1 MESLIYLFVPMVLG
15 TAFTLMNSIKIINEG
30 NEALVERFGQYSRKL
45 NPGLNIVLPVLETI
59 VVEETTRE
67 KVLGIEPQYAITK
80 DNVSLKVDAVVYW
93 QIIDLE
99 RTFYVVEDIKKA
111 IENLVLTTLRSA
123 IGRLKLE
130 ETYSSRDKI
139 NRSLL
144 EQLDE
149 ATANWGVKVTRIEVR
164 EISPAKNVMD
174 SLELER
180 AAESKKR
187 AEIAETEGIV
197 QSIEL
202 LSAVLKTKPDAK
214 RVLEFLVAQ
223 RYVEANEKLGSSP
236 NSKVLFMD
244 PNALNEAMHGLMG
257 QNRYANSPTF
267 SEPPPAAPPGPPA
280 PPATPANP
288 PKPENGSTAPLPPP
302 DEA

>member
-45 NPGLNIVLPVLETI
+45 NPGLNVVLPLLETI

-139 NRSLL
+139 NQSLL

-244 PNALNEAMHGLMG
+244 PKALNEAMQGLMG
-257 QNRYANSPTF
+257 QNRYSHAQVFQDT
-267 SEPPPAAPPGPPA
+267 PPASPPIPPA
-280 PPATPANP
+280 PPAHPSN
-288 PKPENGSTAPLPPP
+288 PENGSNASPTPP

>member
-1 MESLIYLFVPMVLG
+1 MNSLLYLLVPAILG
-15 TAFTLMNSIKIINEG
+15 GVFTLMNSIKIINEG

-45 NPGLNIVLPVLETI
+45 TAGPNIVLPLLESI

-67 KVLGIEPQYAITK
+67 KVLDIEPQYAITK

-93 QIIDLE
+93 RILELE

-111 IENLVLTTLRSA
+111 IKNLVLTNIRSA
-123 IGRLKLE
+123 MGRLKLE
-130 ETYSSRDKI
+130 ETYSSRGRI
-139 NRSLL
+139 NQSLL

-149 ATANWGVKVTRIEVR
+149 ATGDWGVKVTRIEVR
-164 EISPAKNVMD
+164 EISPAATVME

-197 QSIEL
+197 QSIQM
-202 LSAVLKTKPDAK
+202 LSDVLDQKPDAK
-214 RVLEFLVAQ
+214 QVLEFLVAQ
-223 RYVEANEKLGSSP
+223 RYVEANEKLGNSP

-244 PNALNEAMHGLMG
+244 PNALNEAMQGLMS
-257 QNRYANSPTF
+257 NRYHRLGPDLPPTP
-267 SEPPPAAPPGPPA
+267 EPPPAPPAAPPSPPIGH
-280 PPATPANP
+280 
-288 PKPENGSTAPLPPP
+288 GS
-302 DEA
+302 

>member
-139 NRSLL
+139 NQSLL

-244 PNALNEAMHGLMG
+244 PRALNEAMHGLMG
-257 QNRYANSPTF
+257 QNRYANTSEFHDVTPESP
-267 SEPPPAAPPGPPA
+267 PVA
-280 PPATPANP
+280 PANP
-288 PKPENGSTAPLPPP
+288 PQPQPENGSTAPNTPTH
-302 DEA
+302 EA

>member
-1 MESLIYLFVPMVLG
+1 MNSLLYLLVPAVLG
-15 TAFTLMNSIKIINEG
+15 GVFTLMNSIKIINEG

-45 NPGLNIVLPVLETI
+45 TAGLNIVLPVLETI
-59 VVEETTRE
+59 VVEDTTRE
-67 KVLGIEPQYAITK
+67 KVLDIEPQYAITR

-93 QIIDLE
+93 RILELE

-111 IENLVLTTLRSA
+111 IKNLVLTNVRSA

-130 ETYSSRDKI
+130 ETYSSRDRI
-139 NRSLL
+139 NQSLL

-149 ATANWGVKVTRIEVR
+149 ATGDWGVKVTRIEVR
-164 EISPAKNVMD
+164 EISPAATVME

-197 QSIEL
+197 ESIQM
-202 LSAVLKTKPDAK
+202 LSDVLDQKPDAK
-214 RVLEFLVAQ
+214 QVLEFLVAQ
-223 RYVEANEKLGSSP
+223 RYVEANEKLGNSP

-244 PNALNEAMHGLMG
+244 PNALNQAMHSLM
-257 QNRYANSPTF
+257 NNPHHHFPEPDHPAPP
-267 SEPPPAAPPGPPA
+267 EPPPNPPTAPPSPPIGL
-280 PPATPANP
+280 
-288 PKPENGSTAPLPPP
+288 GS
-302 DEA
+302 

>member
-139 NRSLL
+139 NQSLL

-244 PNALNEAMHGLMG
+244 PKALNEAMHGLMG
-257 QNRYANSPTF
+257 QNRYANPSEFHDVTAESP
-267 SEPPPAAPPGPPA
+267 AVA
-280 PPATPANP
+280 PANP
-288 PKPENGSTAPLPPP
+288 PQPQPENGSTAPNTPTH
-302 DEA
+302 EA